1 MRLAFTRLDSG
12 GLLSVS
18 SQVYLPPRESLRLL
32 NMMIEVLRETDRTPA
47 NHLAMIRNWA
57 TVTIVASERPLTAAA
72 LKSIRDFCRKRGFDL
87 VWLPDLKKK
96 EINRYHRLEQD
107 DYALGATSLMG
118 AGRRQFVEDYFYNLS
133 IPDDNKP
140 FFGHFSRRIPFFS
153 HTGYPGRYG
162 LAYAEIG
169 TILLA
174 AALGQAIILAGIFIV
189 LPLVP
194 AIRMPGKRIEQI
206 NVLCFFSALGF
217 GFMLFEMGLLQRLT
231 VYLAHPVWA
240 SATVLSGFLL
250 FGGVGSSLSTL
261 FRKRL
266 NVVHPAVIAGVVT
279 AGIMVVWFTE
289 LFLTLT
295 GGLELPFRIATTYL
309 LLAPLAVLMGMV
321 FPLGLKRLGKAQPR
335 LIPWA
340 WSANGFTS
348 VLATLCAPALAM
360 QWGFN
365 LVVWSAI
372 GCYFLSA
379 LFSLKLS
386 GDL

>member
-1 MRLAFTRLDSG
+1 
-12 GLLSVS
+12 
-18 SQVYLPPRESLRLL
+18 
-32 NMMIEVLRETDRTPA
+32 MMIEVVQETGRTPA

-57 TVTIVASERPLTAAA
+57 TVTIVASESPLTAAA
-72 LKSIRDFCRKRGFDL
+72 LKSIRDFSRKRGFDL

-107 DYALGATSLMG
+107 DYALGAASLMG
-118 AGRRQFVEDYFYNLS
+118 VGRGQFVEDYFYNLS

-140 FFGHFSRRIPFFS
+140 FFGHFSRRLPFS
-153 HTGYPGRYG
+153 SQTGYPGRYG

-194 AIRMPGKRIEQI
+194 AIRMPGKRLEQI

-261 FRKRL
+261 ISKRL
-266 NVVHPAVIAGVVT
+266 GVVHLAVIAGVVT
-279 AGIMVVWFTE
+279 AGITVVWFTE
-289 LFLTLT
+289 WLLTLT

-309 LLAPLAVLMGMV
+309 LLAPLAVPMGMV
-321 FPLGLKRLGKAQPR
+321 FPLGLKRLGKVQPR
-335 LIPWA
+335 WIAWA

-360 QWGFN
+360 QWGFD
-365 LVVWSAI
+365 LVVWLAI

-379 LFSLKLS
+379 LFSLKLPE
-386 GDL
+386 DL